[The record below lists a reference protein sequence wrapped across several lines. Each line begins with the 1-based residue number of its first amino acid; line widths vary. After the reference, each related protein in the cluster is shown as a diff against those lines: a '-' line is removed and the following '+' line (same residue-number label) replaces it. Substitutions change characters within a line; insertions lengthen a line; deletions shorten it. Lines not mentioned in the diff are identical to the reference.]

1 MYDRLYVEYVYYFN
15 VEKDYYE
22 CHEVMEEYWMQEGR
36 NKLLQALLQVAV
48 ALHHFRNGNVEGAIL
63 LFEAALAKTDTPWH
77 SKLGIDDRKLFAEA
91 AQYAEKLRSYD
102 ENPFSFYPLTLTIT
116 DPGLAAAVSACIPSG
131 VSDEEKF

>member
-48 ALHHFRNGNVEGAIL
+48 ALHHFRNNNVEGAIL
-63 LFEAALAKTDTPWH
+63 LFEAALAKASTPWH
-77 SKLGIDDRKLFAEA
+77 GKLGIDDRQLFAEA
-91 AQYAEKLRSYD
+91 AQYVERLHNYE
-102 ENPFSFYPLTLTIT
+102 ENPFPFYPLTLLIT
-116 DPGLAAAVSACIPSG
+116 DPDLAAATASCAPSG
-131 VSDEEKF
+131 VAEEDKF